1 MRVIARV
8 GRALSSASK
17 LARSVLA
24 PLVTPRR
31 KDTVLGH
38 RFASLRWR
46 TGVHH
51 RAGVMRFVRRLSSC
65 SRHVAHTPVAVL
77 LGLEVG
83 APKDALR
90 RAYLQRIK
98 ELHPDSSSSGKDP
111 TEFIQLQQSWEQ
123 FEKVGARGG
132 RSSWLQDASGQ
143 YEETVTFDVETVST
157 RKDALGRPAEDCVWT
172 AQHMEA
178 MRSSVLSAVQSA
190 SRQLLEGEELAA
202 PTLRRCEPSQLRP
215 GALNIHLTATGPWHR
230 NRLAATLGSDDG
242 TTFAEHLSVCFAAA
256 GGRNLKLR
264 LKGHVRWHTSGGG
277 SQRTGVRE

>member
-1 MRVIARV
+1 
-8 GRALSSASK
+8 
-17 LARSVLA
+17 
-24 PLVTPRR
+24 
-31 KDTVLGH
+31 
-38 RFASLRWR
+38 
-46 TGVHH
+46 
-51 RAGVMRFVRRLSSC
+51 MRFVRHLSTC
-65 SRHVAHTPVAVL
+65 SRHVAHTPVAAL
-77 LGLEVG
+77 LGLEAG

-98 ELHPDSSSSGKDP
+98 ELHPDSSSSGTAEKDP
-111 TEFIQLQQSWEQ
+111 AEFIQLQQSWEQ

-157 RKDALGRPAEDCVWT
+157 RKDTLGRPAEDCVWT
-172 AQHMEA
+172 AEHMEA

-190 SRQLLEGEELAA
+190 SRQVGEELLAA
-202 PTLRRCEPSQLRP
+202 PTLRRCEPSRLRP
-215 GALNIHLTATGPWHR
+215 GALNIHLTATDPWHR
-230 NRLAATLGSDDG
+230 NRLAATLGSNDG
-242 TTFAEHLSVCFAAA
+242 TTFSEHLSGCFAAA